1 MYLFIFE
8 VFLFLL
14 GLWTLISGR
23 ISARLVGAGMG
34 EARGR
39 PVRLAGLLIM
49 LPIIFEYILG
59 NLLRL
64 VGDEY
69 AWVFLGF
76 QMLLVAAVLIV
87 ASILIRRSLKAAK
100 QAQARDEIEEV
111 K

>member
-1 MYLFIFE
+1 M
-8 VFLFLL
+8 FLFLFEVIL
-14 GLWTLISGR
+14 FFIGLWTLISGQF
-23 ISARLVGAGMG
+23 SARLFGGTGQV
-34 EARGR
+34 RGR
-39 PVRLAGLLIM
+39 PVRLAGFLAM

-87 ASILIRRSLKAAK
+87 ASILIRRSTKAAK
-100 QAQARDEIEEV
+100 EAQLHDGLEEV